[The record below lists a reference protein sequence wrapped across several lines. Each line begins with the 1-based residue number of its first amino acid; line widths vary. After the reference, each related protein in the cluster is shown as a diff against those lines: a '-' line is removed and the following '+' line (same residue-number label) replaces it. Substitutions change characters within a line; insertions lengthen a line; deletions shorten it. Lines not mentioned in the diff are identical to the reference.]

1 SAWFGHANGGSPN
14 QPIHEWCVG
23 HWVTRPSNKHS
34 RRGLMR
40 SKGTI
45 FRFGDAQIAIA
56 WVLRQEGVLTIPK
69 ATKPDH
75 VRANREALD
84 IRLTH
89 QDLEDLAHEFP
100 TPSRKVPLE
109 MSERSS
115 DTIVAQSR
123 DEGVTH
129 TEEQYASARWLA
141 RAGLAR
147 VRYNSCSSR
156 ATGKTPPTFS
166 KRSEEHT

>member
-1 SAWFGHANGGSPN
+1 
-14 QPIHEWCVG
+14 
-23 HWVTRPSNKHS
+23 VTRPSIEHS
-34 RRGLMR
+34 RRVLMR

-89 QDLEDLAHEFP
+89 QDLEDLAHE
-100 TPSRKVPLE
+100 VPP
-109 MSERSS
+109 
-115 DTIVAQSR
+115 V
-123 DEGVTH
+123 
-129 TEEQYASARWLA
+129 
-141 RAGLAR
+141 
-147 VRYNSCSSR
+147 
-156 ATGKTPPTFS
+156 P
-166 KRSEEHT
+166 